1 MDEYINEIETR
12 NDFIFQDLREGMNHA
27 VCVSN
32 LAYNLGKELDLPHG
46 TCYELA
52 VAGMLHDLG
61 KIEVCDYLYG
71 KKDEYL
77 GIEEMQ
83 YIRTH
88 STIGYLILK
97 DRDYSEFIL
106 NSILYHH
113 ENYNGSGYPAGLSG
127 DSIPLGARILRV
139 CDVFAAL
146 ISDRP
151 YRASFSAGVALE
163 MMADEYMNY
172 DMRIFL
178 AFQSMICER
187 ENMEIF
193 ENRKIFE

>member
-1 MDEYINEIETR
+1 MEEYINQIENS

-27 VCVSN
+27 ACVSN
-32 LAYNLGKELDLPHG
+32 LAYNLGAKLDLPRE
-46 TCYELA
+46 TCYDLA

-61 KIEVCDYLYG
+61 KIEVC
-71 KKDEYL
+71 EYL
-77 GIEEMQ
+77 NEKKVDALRIEQMQ

-88 STIGYLILK
+88 STIGYLLLK
-97 DRDYSEFIL
+97 DRDYSEFVL

-113 ENYNGSGYPAGLSG
+113 ENYDGSGYPAGLAG
-127 DSIPLGARILRV
+127 DRIPLGARILRV

-146 ISDRP
+146 ISARP
-151 YRASFSAGVALE
+151 YRAAFSAEVALD

-193 ENRKIFE
+193 EDRKIFE

>member
-1 MDEYINEIETR
+1 MDDFINEIG
-12 NDFIFQDLREGMNHA
+12 NSKDFLFQDVRAGMNHA

-32 LAYNLGKELDLPHG
+32 LAYNLGIKLDLPNE
-46 TCYELA
+46 TCHELA

-61 KIEVCDYLYG
+61 KIEVCEYLYG
-71 KKDEYL
+71 RKEDAL
-77 GIEEMQ
+77 RIEEMQ

-97 DRDYSEFIL
+97 DRDYSEFVL
-106 NSILYHH
+106 NTILYHH
-113 ENYNGSGYPAGLSG
+113 ENYDGSGYPAGLKG

-146 ISDRP
+146 IADRP
-151 YRASFSAGVALE
+151 YRAAFSAEAALE
-163 MMADEYMNY
+163 MMADEYVNY

-187 ENMEIF
+187 ENMEIY
-193 ENRKIFE
+193 EDRKIFE